1 MPSRVSLACSVP
13 SPPPRSAALAPSPPG
28 RSPPAVRRPSRAAAA
43 ASSRPAAATV
53 GCGEGGSD
61 AGPLAP
67 GWRATSAVSG
77 PLTLAYVKHYA
88 TQPAAAFAPSREQL
102 AEIVADPRST
112 ERERR
117 LARETR
123 SHTRAGS
130 HGVAEVLVRVA
141 AGQQATVAVA
151 REQRSSVG
159 LVYSRRARNQERR
172 GAAGAYRVADADP
185 ALTFGACPGAAT
197 DFLGGLVVA
206 GARCV
211 RLTVTTTGRPP
222 EHLRLPFG
230 SGSCPPLPAEV
241 SSRRVLRR
249 EPYLGV
255 SCPTANSFACDRVGL
270 ALWLRGDAKRVSARI
285 AGRPLRLES
294 PDSRVDEPPW
304 IGYLR
309 PAGMLDG
316 ALRLTPDRGRF
327 HREGRHPRDAR
338 LVINVTRRD
347 GTKLRTRL
355 TVPLRAGWG

>member
-1 MPSRVSLACSVP
+1 MLHPFATAARGCAC
-13 SPPPRSAALAPSPPG
+13 ALAAGALAACGSETEP
-28 RSPPAVRRPSRAAAA
+28 RAAAA
-43 ASSRPAAATV
+43 SLRPAAATV
-53 GCGEGGSD
+53 ICSEGGSG

-77 PLTLAYVKHYA
+77 PLTLAYVKQYA
-88 TQPAAAFAPSREQL
+88 TQPATAFAPSRERL
-102 AEIVADPRST
+102 AAIVADPRST

-141 AGQQATVAVA
+141 AGRRATVAVA

-159 LVYSRRARNQERR
+159 LIYSRRARNQERR

-185 ALTFGACPGAAT
+185 AVTFGACPGAVT

-211 RLTVTTTGRPP
+211 RLTVTTSGRPP

-230 SGSCPPLPAEV
+230 TGACPARPAEV
-241 SSRRVLRR
+241 PSRRVLRR

-270 ALWLRGDAKRVSARI
+270 ALWLRGEPQRVTARV
-285 AGRPLRLES
+285 AGRPLRLEQ
-294 PDSRVDEPPW
+294 PDRRADGPPW
-304 IGYLR
+304 IGYLQ
-309 PAGMLDG
+309 PAGLLGG

-327 HREGRHPRDAR
+327 HWEGRHPRDAR
-338 LVINVTRRD
+338 IVIDVTRRD
-347 GTKLRTRL
+347 GAKLRTRL